1 MTRTLLLASALA
13 ITSATAMWAQDTT
26 TPPAEPATDQANP
39 ALEPQLDMGE
49 AVPNAPQRAAD
60 ATYVAEKIGDW
71 DIQCLKLPEEAQGE
85 DPCQMYQL
93 LTDGQGTSVA
103 EISLFRLAGGG
114 QVVAGATFVV
124 PLETLLTE
132 KLTLQVDAGQAKR
145 YDFSF
150 CTKIG
155 CYARVGFTAQDIAGF
170 KAGNVAKIGITP
182 ALAPDQKVTLEMS
195 LKGFTASFDKVTE
208 LRQNAA
214 DGN

>member
-1 MTRTLLLASALA
+1 
-13 ITSATAMWAQDTT
+13 
-26 TPPAEPATDQANP
+26 
-39 ALEPQLDMGE
+39 
-49 AVPNAPQRAAD
+49 
-60 ATYVAEKIGDW
+60 
-71 DIQCLKLPEEAQGE
+71 
-85 DPCQMYQL
+85 MYQL